1 MIVFCNTTPFIA
13 LSAIGELDLLPK
25 LFGKIHVVAEVDAE
39 CAAGGPIIV
48 PDLKSLSWVEIVCSE
63 PCTNNHF
70 LLELDRGEKYT
81 LHMAHKMRAG
91 LVIIDEKIGRNVAEY
106 MGLSVIGTL
115 GILLNA
121 KRKEL
126 IPSFAKCVASMR
138 DHGIHYHPALVK
150 QLSREAGE

>member
-1 MIVFCNTTPFIA
+1 
-13 LSAIGELDLLPK
+13 
-25 LFGKIHVVAEVDAE
+25 
-39 CAAGGPIIV
+39 
-48 PDLKSLSWVEIVCSE
+48 
-63 PCTNNHF
+63 
-70 LLELDRGEKYT
+70 
-81 LHMAHKMRAG
+81 MAHKMRAR

-126 IPSFAKCVASMR
+126 IPSFATCVAAMR
-138 DHGIHYHPALVK
+138 DHGIYYHPALVK

>member
-1 MIVFCNTTPFIA
+1 MF
-13 LSAIGELDLLPK
+13 
-25 LFGKIHVVAEVDAE
+25 
-39 CAAGGPIIV
+39 
-48 PDLKSLSWVEIVCSE
+48 
-63 PCTNNHF
+63 
-70 LLELDRGEKYT
+70 RGEKYT
-81 LHMAHKMRAG
+81 LHLAHKMRAR

-126 IPSFAKCVASMR
+126 IPSFATCVAAMR
-138 DHGIHYHPALVK
+138 DHGIYYHPALVK